1 MVQYF
6 GQLERA
12 PGLADILTPSLG
24 QGLGQMFSTYQANKR
39 LEEVLK
45 DPKYKSADLQEKLS
59 GIESAMRPYG
69 QIGEQLFNRRAELE
83 QLNQQEQE
91 RKQLALEKKQQEAQ
105 RAELEAEKLKRSEE
119 KQAFERDIELQK
131 LDLLKRKQNL
141 AETDSER
148 NFYQKLIKQQQGQE
162 LPRDEEISLGEQ
174 SFNKQ
179 MEILGRGNLGFSAK
193 ALQYFPGKTQK
204 DVAEFEQYNAPI
216 ENAISHVIYGG
227 RPNNLT
233 ETNRVKSYL
242 INPTDPMEV
251 IEVKM
256 AALKSMLGYGKNLSP
271 QPSQQMPSYNAGDTF
286 VKDGITYQYDPQN
299 DEWRQI

>member
-91 RKQLALEKKQQEAQ
+91 KKQLALEKKQQEAQ

-119 KQAFERDIELQK
+119 KQAFERDVELQK
-131 LDLLKRKQNL
+131 LDLLKRKQTL

-148 NFYQKLIKQQQGQE
+148 NFYQKLIKQQEGQE
-162 LPRDEEISLGEQ
+162 LPKDEEISLGEQ

-179 MEILGRGNLGFSAK
+179 MEILKRGNLGLTAK
-193 ALQYFPGKTQK
+193 VLRYLPGQTQK
-204 DVAEFEQYNAPI
+204 DVAEFEQLNAPI
-216 ENAISHVIYGG
+216 EKALSNVLYGG
-227 RPNNLT
+227 RSANIP
-233 ETNRVKSYL
+233 EFEYVKSYL
-242 INPTDPMEV
+242 INPTDPEAV
-251 IEVKM
+251 IKAKM
-256 AALKSMLGYGKNLSP
+256 DILKFKLGYGKNLST